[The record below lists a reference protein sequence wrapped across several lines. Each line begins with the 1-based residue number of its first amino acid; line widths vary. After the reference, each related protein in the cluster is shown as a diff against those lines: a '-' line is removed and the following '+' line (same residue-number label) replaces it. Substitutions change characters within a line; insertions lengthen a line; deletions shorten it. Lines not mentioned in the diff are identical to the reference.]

1 VVPPS
6 TPCTPHP
13 PPHAPH
19 TRTDLQD
26 GNLSCWNAWAGNSF
40 SARLRAAV
48 WWERVPKPLNSG
60 RCAGGVAGVLAGGPG
75 GGAGAGAG
83 CGGGAWAGG
92 AAGPCGG
99 GAGAAGSSG
108 CDAGA
113 SAWRDWRDCTRS
125 RVAAEGI
132 GARARSPRNRTPC
145 AIATK
150 APFTFARETAPD
162 SVRSQDS
169 KPSAATARA
178 RVHAASSSRPALR
191 VAFSALSTPFTFRRG
206 RNRLTNPSTNRS
218 DAPRMSTKSRAVEVG
233 WGCVPPSAA
242 LGHRPQTTGGA
253 GVSGERYPASP
264 PPSPPPPS
272 PHTQAPIFQ
281 LRVPG
286 GALLVSALSHAPKGH
301 EMDARGSVLC
311 GALGDIP

>member
-1 VVPPS
+1 
-6 TPCTPHP
+6 
-13 PPHAPH
+13 
-19 TRTDLQD
+19 
-26 GNLSCWNAWAGNSF
+26 
-40 SARLRAAV
+40 
-48 WWERVPKPLNSG
+48 
-60 RCAGGVAGVLAGGPG
+60 LAGGPG

-272 PHTQAPIFQ
+272 PHTQAPIFK